1 MNRVM
6 QKVVVTALMV
16 CLLATGSLFA
26 QQMAALIN
34 INTADEATLA
44 TIEHVGKVRAQAIVQ
59 YRQENGPFKTVEELK
74 KVRGIGDKIF
84 DGIKAKITIGNVQ
97 Q

>member
-1 MNRVM
+1 MR
-6 QKVVVTALMV
+6 KVKKSVVTALMV

-44 TIEHVGKVRAQAIVQ
+44 TMEHVGNVRAQAIIQ
-59 YRQENGPFKTVEELK
+59 YRQENGPFKTVEDLK

-84 DGIKAKITIGNVQ
+84 DGIKAKITVSDVQ